1 MTPSSLFLEKQ
12 VASFLEE
19 LAKETDAVRQS
30 SMFKEYLD
38 TMARFWHYSY
48 HNQILIFLQNK
59 SASRVAGF
67 ATWNKLGRYI
77 KKGSK
82 AIKILAPFT
91 KKIKKKE
98 GEEEKEG
105 SFTYFVPV
113 SVFDVSQTDGKTLP
127 KLDIEVT
134 GEKQKWLLD
143 KLLEFCQTK
152 SIKVEFKPL
161 GINGLYG
168 YSQGGKIAIGS
179 NQSINMQA
187 NTLIHEIAHELTHYS
202 DKGGKFSKQE
212 KEIQAEA
219 TTYAVTKALGL
230 ENKSSVYLALY
241 TSDKEKIMNSVEI
254 ISNATK
260 QILEKLEAI

>member
-1 MTPSSLFLEKQ
+1 MTTNSSFLEKQ
-12 VASFLEE
+12 VASFLED
-19 LAKETDAVRQS
+19 LAKETDTVRQS
-30 SMFKEYLD
+30 DMFKGYLD
-38 TMARFWHYSY
+38 TMACFWRYSY
-48 HNQILIFLQNK
+48 HNQILIYLQNK
-59 SASRVAGF
+59 GSSRVAGF

-91 KKIKKKE
+91 KKIIKKE
-98 GEEEKEG
+98 DNQEKLC

-113 SVFDVSQTDGKTLP
+113 SVFDVSQTTGKDLP
-127 KLDIEVT
+127 KLDIEVQ
-134 GEKQKWLLD
+134 GDNQKWLLD
-143 KLLEFCQTK
+143 RLLAFCQSK
-152 SIKVEFKPL
+152 NILVEFKEL
-161 GINGLYG
+161 GVNGLYG

-202 DKGGKFSKQE
+202 EEGHKFTKQE

-230 ENKSSVYLALY
+230 ENKSSTYLALY
-241 TSDKEKIMNSVEI
+241 TNDKEKIIESIEI
-254 ISNATK
+254 ILNATK